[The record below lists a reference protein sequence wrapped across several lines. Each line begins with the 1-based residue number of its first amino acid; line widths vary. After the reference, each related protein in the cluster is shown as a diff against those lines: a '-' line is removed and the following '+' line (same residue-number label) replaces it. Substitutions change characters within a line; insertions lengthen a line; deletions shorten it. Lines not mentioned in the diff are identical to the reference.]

1 MPALCVGVD
10 ARTDK
15 PIDWPLT
22 VQGNPHLLISGLP
35 GMGKTALLLHL
46 CRQMDA
52 AGVWP
57 IVFSYHQD
65 IDGGLAQFG
74 GAVCFIDAEGLGFNP
89 LQVRSRTA
97 ASAHLDVAGTIGD
110 IFMAIYPELGDLQGE
125 QIRSALK
132 SSLLELGW
140 GNRDVDPSTRTEPAF
155 RCFVAMPQ
163 RAPKT
168 NSGLRSRLAKLSDYG
183 FFDVRADQGDLW
195 QSEQAI
201 VIRVHSTQ
209 NENLQRA
216 FASLV
221 FYGLYKGM
229 FRRGIQDR
237 ITHAI
242 VFDEAHRAAGLK
254 LIPTMAKECRK

>member
-1 MPALCVGVD
+1 MDSQHELSSRQHTAEKSRTQPQTGDQEADVRNDLNIQDTARDQTDDAEIVGSPVESMPALCVGVD

-140 GNRDVDPSTRTEPAF
+140 GNRDVDS
-155 RCFVAMPQ
+155 V
-163 RAPKT
+163 
-168 NSGLRSRLAKLSDYG
+168 NSGRARIQVFCRDAAERAQDQFRSALSPCETLG
-183 FFDVRADQGDLW
+183 LW
-195 QSEQAI
+195 
-201 VIRVHSTQ
+201 
-209 NENLQRA
+209 L
-216 FASLV
+216 L
-221 FYGLYKGM
+221 
-229 FRRGIQDR
+229 
-237 ITHAI
+237 
-242 VFDEAHRAAGLK
+242 
-254 LIPTMAKECRK
+254 